1 MEKVNE
7 ILSSDYLLDVLSSR
21 TPNAFNKLLDKRFRE
36 ENIKL
41 TRQQWSVL
49 AVLWKK
55 DKCPQTY
62 LAEKTAKDNPGITRL
77 LDNLEREKFIKRK
90 SSKTDRRQ
98 RLVHLTKK
106 SIDLKPKTLEI
117 VSKSIDDAIKDIPE
131 NDLVIWAETFNKIF
145 DNIQKLSES

>member
-1 MEKVNE
+1 MDNLNN
-7 ILSSDYLLDVLSSR
+7 ILSNDYLLTILSSR

-36 ENIKL
+36 ANIKL

-62 LAEKTAKDNPGITRL
+62 LADKTSKDNPGITRL

-90 SSKTDRRQ
+90 SSKADRRQ

-106 SIDLKPKTLEI
+106 SLDLKPQILEI
-117 VSKSIDDAIKDIPE
+117 VSLSIDDAIKGIPE
-131 NDLVIWAETFNKIF
+131 SDLINLTNTFKKIF
-145 DNIQKLSES
+145 DNIQRLAES